1 MGWLHQ
7 FTPAVE
13 RLGIAAFHSGQ
24 EALQRVA
31 WMGQATV
38 LAQAVGLG
46 ATWNTD
52 LVRWAG
58 EAVSTETRARR
69 ARDDRVGLN
78 LRSPKTRS
86 VDLFVGDGP
95 VLVVLTPLSGTA
107 ESHGFAD

>member
-1 MGWLHQ
+1 MGCLHQ

-13 RLGIAAFHSGQ
+13 RLRIAAFHSGQ
-24 EALQRVA
+24 EALHRVA

-52 LVRWAG
+52 LVRGG
-58 EAVSTETRARR
+58 EAASTEIRAMR

-95 VLVVLTPLSGTA
+95 VLVVLTLLPGTA
-107 ESHGFAD
+107 EPHGFAD

>member
-1 MGWLHQ
+1 MGRLHQ

-24 EALQRVA
+24 EALHRVA

-58 EAVSTETRARR
+58 EPPPRRSARC
-69 ARDDRVGLN
+69 APATTGW
-78 LRSPKTRS
+78 
-86 VDLFVGDGP
+86 
-95 VLVVLTPLSGTA
+95 A
-107 ESHGFAD
+107 